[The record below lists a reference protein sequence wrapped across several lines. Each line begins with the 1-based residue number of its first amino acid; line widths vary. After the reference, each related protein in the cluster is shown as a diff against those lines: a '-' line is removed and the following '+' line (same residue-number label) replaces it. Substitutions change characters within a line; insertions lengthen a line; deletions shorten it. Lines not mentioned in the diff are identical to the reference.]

1 MARIVSRKRA
11 RSSDTATTSTAPP
24 EDVPASASWAI
35 QNPALQ
41 LPTELIYT
49 ILAISV
55 GDYVGDLMLHPSR
68 IHPQDVILTSLHV
81 SRTFRGC
88 TVKLLSHLWGD
99 TFILEK
105 TRHVY
110 LRVSSALTLSIPLTE
125 LHSIIGNYKPTHS
138 IFRQLSRQARS
149 APHSFTSRDSPPKHL
164 SARVVRHPISPLA
177 RICRQCRTLDTE
189 TGWRCVEFDDVYA
202 AKDLQLIMDSYAE
215 IPAGVRDLLLGR
227 VMHWVRTEA
236 AIWTKLKALNS
247 TVTSVF
253 RLLLLLVEAGG
264 KIEIRGELPK
274 ITEDSVVQVSRDK
287 HENLAD
293 TFSLSVEDIPPVH
306 RRHSNVVGLHMVLSM
321 LEYVEGK
328 GSAYVELCQMM
339 RSYIVS
345 HLTDEERAEVL
356 EAQPS

>member
-1 MARIVSRKRA
+1 MTRIVSRKRA

-24 EDVPASASWAI
+24 EDVPASASRAI

-88 TVKLLSHLWGD
+88 TIKLLSHLWGD
-99 TFILEK
+99 TFILER
-105 TRHVY
+105 T
-110 LRVSSALTLSIPLTE
+110 
-125 LHSIIGNYKPTHS
+125 SIIGNYKPTHS

-177 RICRQCRTLDTE
+177 RIWSALNRNTAAANAVLLDTE

-227 VMHWVRTEA
+227 VIHWVRTEA

-293 TFSLSVEDIPPVH
+293 TFSLSVDDIPPVH
-306 RRHSNVVGLHMVLSM
+306 RKHSNVVGLHMVLSM

-339 RSYIVS
+339 RSYIAS